1 MSVSVR
7 VANRPQSR
15 VAGLKSLSL
24 KRVLVLLAV
33 VTAVALFYAFASVR
47 AQNLS
52 FQVSRELETQRELRE
67 TGRRLRVELNIL
79 RAPERLERMGARLG
93 LKPPEPQQ
101 MRVLK

>member
-7 VANRPQSR
+7 VANRRQAKAP
-15 VAGLKSLSL
+15 VMEGLSL

-33 VTAVALFYAFASVR
+33 VIAVALFYAFASVR

-52 FQVSRELETQRELRE
+52 YRVSRELETQRELRE
-67 TGRRLRVELNIL
+67 TGRRLKVELNIL
-79 RAPERLERMGARLG
+79 RAPERLERIGARLEF
-93 LKPPEPQQ
+93 KAPEPRQ

>member
-7 VANRPQSR
+7 VANRRLTKLS
-15 VAGLKSLSL
+15 ALEGISLR
-24 KRVLVLLAV
+24 RVLVLLAV

-67 TGRRLRVELNIL
+67 TGRRLQVELNIL
-79 RAPERLERMGARLG
+79 RAPERLERMGPRFG
-93 LKPPEPQQ
+93 LKPPEPEQ
-101 MRVLK
+101 MRVIK

>member
-79 RAPERLERMGARLG
+79 RAPERLERLGARFG
-93 LKPPEPQQ
+93 LRPPEPKQ

>member
-79 RAPERLERMGARLG
+79 RAPERLERLG
-93 LKPPEPQQ
+93 VRFGLRPPEPKQ

>member
-7 VANRPQSR
+7 VANRRQVRAVSLE
-15 VAGLKSLSL
+15 GLSL
-24 KRVLVLLAV
+24 KRLLALLIV

-79 RAPERLERMGARLG
+79 RSPERLERVGARLG
-93 LKPPEPQQ
+93 LQPPEPAQK
-101 MRVLK
+101 RVLK

>member
-7 VANRPQSR
+7 VANRPKTKIS
-15 VAGLKSLSL
+15 GLEGISL

-33 VTAVALFYAFASVR
+33 VTSVALFYAFASVK

-52 FQVSRELETQRELRE
+52 YQVSRELETQRELRE
-67 TGRRLRVELNIL
+67 TGRRLQVELNIL
-79 RAPERLERMGARLG
+79 RSPERLERMGSRFG
-93 LKPPEPQQ
+93 LKPPEPEQ